1 MDYKTIKDLSNG
13 DFFSPLSNPK
23 SFYQLK
29 NKYAYTK
36 PSKNPHLDYER
47 YAIAVSKLFPSRPRS
62 FAHSTQIIKRE
73 YE

>member
-13 DFFSPLSNPK
+13 DWFSPLSNPK
-23 SFYQLK
+23 LVFHLR

-47 YAIAVSKLFPSRPRS
+47 YAIAVSRKTFKPRS
-62 FAHSTQIIKRE
+62 FVHSTYIIKRE